1 MTSIE
6 TGSVEIDDVDP
17 AIREFHRIMNRDY
30 ARYSVGFDGG
40 AVARR
45 HIAEQVR
52 EPWRAGGPAMADIR
66 ETKAPSGVRLR
77 IYTPHKAEPGRT
89 LIYLHGGGWVMFS
102 LDTHDRLMREYAH
115 RSGVVVVGVD
125 YALSPED
132 VYPRAIDD
140 VSSAFEWAAGGGLG
154 SGYEAPSIILGGDS
168 AGANLAIATAMRL
181 RDGGRRMPDGLLLN
195 YGAYDTQE
203 RSSHA
208 RYDGDNYMLT
218 RAEMAAF
225 WRDYL
230 GGESPE
236 ACAYA
241 RPLRLDG
248 AGLPRTFMCIAECDI
263 LRDENREM
271 AELLRNA
278 GVDVNEHVYA
288 GTTHSFLEAVSIS
301 SLAAKAFDDAAAWLK
316 ITV

>member
-6 TGSVEIDDVDP
+6 TGSAEIDDVDP
-17 AIREFHRIMNRDY
+17 AIREFHRIMNSDY

-52 EPWRAGGPAMADIR
+52 APWRAGGPAMAGVE
-66 ETKAPSGVRLR
+66 ETKTPSGVRLR
-77 IYTPHKAEPGRT
+77 IYTPHNVKPGKV
-89 LIYLHGGGWVMFS
+89 LLYMHGGGWVMFS

-125 YALSPED
+125 YALSPEEI
-132 VYPRAIDD
+132 YPRALDD
-140 VSSAFEWAAGGGLG
+140 ICSAYEWIAGGGLG
-154 SGYEAPSIILGGDS
+154 ASVEAPSIILGGDS

-181 RDGGRRMPDGLLLN
+181 RDEGRRTPDGLLLN
-195 YGAYDTQE
+195 YGAFDTQE
-203 RSSHA
+203 RPSHMH
-208 RYDGDNYMLT
+208 YDGDNYMLT

-236 ACAYA
+236 GCVYA

-248 AGLPRTFMCIAECDI
+248 AGLPPTFMCIAECDI
-263 LRDENREM
+263 LRDENCEM
-271 AELLRNA
+271 AALLRKA
-278 GVDVNEHVYA
+278 GVDVEEHVYA
-288 GTTHSFLEAVSIS
+288 GATHSFLEAVSIS
-301 SLAAKAFDDAAAWLK
+301 SIAETAFEDAAAWLK
-316 ITV
+316 KTM